1 MRTYQHII
9 DTKAVRLVMNS
20 IPEYTVVRELTERDY
35 GIDLMVEFFDEQGI
49 DKHGHKLYDSTGYV
63 CYLQIKGTDK
73 LLRSRKNKISF
84 SIDIK
89 SLLYVERFST
99 PFILT
104 RVCTVKGKEC
114 IYFVWLQRYISD
126 VLDMNHADW
135 RNTNK
140 KSLTIYIPLQNDF
153 KNNFAKVE
161 RISYRIKFIEE
172 LAEFVEKYSFISMQ
186 YNHIIQMQNN
196 FDFTD
201 MMKDLLRLSKLN
213 TLLTKND
220 CCVDKDVIAQLI
232 LYLEKIEAGS
242 ENPMTLEDFPHN
254 HNLDLL
260 MKSIM
265 NTMFV
270 EEMVAENEFDT
281 TF

>member
-9 DTKAVRLVMNS
+9 DTMAVKQVLNS
-20 IPEYTVVRELTERDY
+20 IPENIVVRELTERDY

-49 DKHGHKLYDSTGYV
+49 DKYGHKLYDSTGYV
-63 CYLQIKGTDK
+63 CYLQIKGTDS
-73 LLRSRKNKISF
+73 LLSSRKNKISF

-104 RVCTVKGKEC
+104 RVCTLKGKEC

-126 VLDMNHADW
+126 VLDMNQADW
-135 RNTNK
+135 RNTK
-140 KSLTIYIPLQNDF
+140 KKTLTIYIPVQNDF

-186 YNHIIQMQNN
+186 YDLIIQMQNN

-201 MMKDLLRLSKLN
+201 MIRDLLRLSKLN

-220 CCVDKDVIAQLI
+220 CCVDKDVIIELI
-232 LYLEKIEAGS
+232 LYLEKIATGE
-242 ENPMTLEDFPHN
+242 ENPLTLEDFPHN

-281 TF
+281 TY